1 MACVIKP
8 MTSNLTVPGLLK
20 FNNTRMKCYT
30 SGIVT
35 SVVFIERRI
44 DTILRIQGK
53 LYNK

>member
-1 MACVIKP
+1 MGQKQLI
-8 MTSNLTVPGLLK
+8 SNLTIPGLLK
-20 FNNTRMKCYT
+20 FNNTTITCYV

-35 SVVFIERRI
+35 SVGFIEKTI